1 MTAVSGT
8 PQHRA
13 VRLSWGAAITIV
25 ATVVGLVVARRTFV
39 AAHRPLSWA
48 LAATVAAVLL
58 DPVVDRLSRHIR
70 RVPAVLLTFLVIGTV
85 SIGTTYLVFDEVQ
98 GALDRL
104 QTAAPEAAL
113 EVEQRTDRLGE
124 LARDGN
130 LVERVDSFV
139 AVLQDRVTGGDDVLR
154 STAGTAP
161 VYLVC
166 AILTVF
172 LMTYGPRMG
181 AGALNQD
188 PDRARAQRVAII
200 VGAAVARA
208 RTAVVM
214 TAAVAISMG
223 LAGTAVATA
232 LNLPAP
238 SALGVAIGVAGL
250 LPHVGLVAGSVPL
263 LLVTVGFRSGLIATV
278 LFAAVL
284 ALQVADSVLIRPHI
298 ARRSVDVGLLVPWMV
313 ALLGYAIYGL
323 GGAAY
328 GVVLAFFFVALLDR
342 LEAANEARSASRSAI
357 STPAIST
364 PATVT
369 PEGEGSLS

>member
-1 MTAVSGT
+1 MTAASGT
-8 PQHRA
+8 PQHRT

-25 ATVVGLVVARRTFV
+25 ATLVGLVVARRIFV

-58 DPVVDRLSRHIR
+58 DPVVDRVSHHIR

-85 SIGTTYLVFDEVQ
+85 SVGTTYLVFDEVQ

-104 QTAAPEAAL
+104 QTAAPEAAAQ
-113 EVEQRTDRLGE
+113 VEQRGDRLGE

-130 LVERVDSFV
+130 LVERIDSFV
-139 AVLQDRVTGGDDVLR
+139 DVLKERVTGGEDVLR

-181 AGALNQD
+181 TAALNQD
-188 PDRARAQRVAII
+188 PDRARAQRLAII

-208 RTAVVM
+208 RRAVVL
-214 TAAVAISMG
+214 TAAVAIAAG
-223 LAGTAVATA
+223 LAGTAVAVA
-232 LNLPAP
+232 LDLPAP
-238 SALGVAIGVAGL
+238 SAIGVAIGVATL

-263 LLVTVGFRSGLIATV
+263 LLLTVGFRSAAMAGV
-278 LFAAVL
+278 LLVAVVL
-284 ALQVADSVLIRPHI
+284 LQAADSLFVRPYI
-298 ARRSVDVGLLVPWMV
+298 ARRSVEVGLLVPWV
-313 ALLGYAIYGL
+313 VTTLGYAVYGV

-328 GVVLAFFFVALLDR
+328 GVVLAFFVVALLDR
-342 LEAANEARSASRSAI
+342 LEAANQARSASGTGVS
-357 STPAIST
+357 
-364 PATVT
+364 
-369 PEGEGSLS
+369 